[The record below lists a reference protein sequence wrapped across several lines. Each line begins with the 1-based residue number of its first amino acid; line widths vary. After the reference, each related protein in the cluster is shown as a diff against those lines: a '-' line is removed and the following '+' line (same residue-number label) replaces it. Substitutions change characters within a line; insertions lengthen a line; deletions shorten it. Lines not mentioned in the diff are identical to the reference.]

1 MGSACRS
8 IGEEQNESTQKVC
21 GELLRMSSNKI
32 DKRWR
37 NYTTDNDLQASKFN
51 KALRSHES
59 GNQSSVNS
67 KNIKGTMSN
76 GGRMPPRTR
85 FKSSARKYLGHNVSK
100 KFKANQ
106 ELDRKLLC
114 DSMGKMNRLIREFDT
129 MHETYELEDFR
140 NDIDMHRNLNAAKK
154 GKFEL
159 DTSSNKRLAT
169 EFARLI
175 GKIAEDLTGEPE
187 PGDEYWDIDRLLN
200 RRLSKESILNCK
212 MTRERESI
220 IMILDSSPSC
230 HAQAVFYSELASI
243 ATVHGDVE
251 LYNAP
256 NARLVEMYNARKKKF
271 VPFLTPYDL
280 MDRVHKWSLFKN
292 RVILFFGDNDGEQIV
307 LHATEN
313 NDVYWFDWHKYVKHR
328 SLARHKRAVNSRNL
342 KLFYSMYN
350 KEDFINT
357 MKKIRR

>member
-1 MGSACRS
+1 M
-8 IGEEQNESTQKVC
+8 
-21 GELLRMSSNKI
+21 
-32 DKRWR
+32 DK
-37 NYTTDNDLQASKFN
+37 
-51 KALRSHES
+51 
-59 GNQSSVNS
+59 
-67 KNIKGTMSN
+67 M
-76 GGRMPPRTR
+76 
-85 FKSSARKYLGHNVSK
+85 RK
-100 KFKANQ
+100 
-106 ELDRKLLC
+106 
-114 DSMGKMNRLIREFDT
+114 LIREFDT
-129 MHETYELEDFR
+129 MHDTYELEDFKG
-140 NDIDMHRNLNAAKK
+140 DLDMKRNLNAAKK
-154 GKFEL
+154 GKLGL
-159 DTSSNKRLAT
+159 DTTGDKRLAT

-230 HAQAVFYSELASI
+230 REQAIFYSELASI

-280 MDRVHKWSLFKN
+280 MDRVHKWSLFRN
-292 RVILFFGDNDGEQIV
+292 RVILFFGDDDGEQIV
-307 LHATEN
+307 LNATED
-313 NDVYWFDWHKYVKHR
+313 NDVYWFDWHKYEEYR
-328 SLARHKRAVNSRNL
+328 SLGRHEMAVNSRNL
-342 KLFYSMYN
+342 KLFFSMYN

-357 MKKIRR
+357 MKKIKR

>member
-1 MGSACRS
+1 
-8 IGEEQNESTQKVC
+8 
-21 GELLRMSSNKI
+21 MSSNKI
-32 DKRWR
+32 DKHWR
-37 NYTTDNDLQASKFN
+37 NYTTDDDSQVSRFN
-51 KALRSHES
+51 KALRSRES
-59 GNQSSVNS
+59 GNQLSVNS
-67 KNIKGTMSN
+67 KNIKGIMSN
-76 GGRMPPRTR
+76 GGRMSPRTR

-100 KFKANQ
+100 KFRANQ
-106 ELDRKLLC
+106 ELDNKLLC
-114 DSMGKMNRLIREFDT
+114 DSMSKMNKLIAEFET
-129 MHETYELEDFR
+129 MHETYELEDFQSHL
-140 NDIDMHRNLNAAKK
+140 DMHRNFNAAKK

-159 DTSSNKRLAT
+159 DTSSDKRLAT
-169 EFARLI
+169 EFARLM

-230 HAQAVFYSELASI
+230 QEQAVFYSELASI

-271 VPFLTPYDL
+271 FPFLTPYDL
-280 MDRVHKWSLFKN
+280 MDGVHKWSLFRN
-292 RVILFFGDNDGEQIV
+292 RVILFFGDNDGEEIV

-313 NDVYWFDWHKYVKHR
+313 NDVYWFDWQNYVEHR
-328 SLARHKRAVNSRNL
+328 VLGRHKGAVNSRNL
-342 KLFYSMYN
+342 KLFFSMYN